1 MNVTA
6 AIVASTEPIDWDIDR
21 VSSWNRLLRRTAW
34 IMRFSNRCRK
44 RIRDPGLGFTEKI
57 QIKDYNKDKSKRKP
71 PKTIT
76 IARLSGEE
84 LAEAEL
90 RIYRQLQKEKYP
102 KAFETLQLGLP
113 VHPKEKI
120 ASLLP
125 VWDERDK
132 LIRVTGRVALALR
145 DRNVEPPI
153 LLPANH
159 RIVSLIISDRHCSL
173 YHAGV
178 KTTLS
183 ELKERF
189 WIVKG
194 RQQTRKVWFA
204 CVTCQKLSSPPF
216 QELAAPLPLNRLKKA
231 EAFNITGVDF
241 AGPLYFKPVAS
252 KKTRRQAASSEP
264 STEEA
269 PTKEDDD
276 PRITTHH
283 CKCYVC
289 LFTCAVTRAVHLELV
304 PDLSARSFLLAFR
317 RFAARRGPVSVMYS
331 DNAQTFRCVSR
342 HLNILQADPSVQ
354 DLLARRNLLWI
365 FSASL
370 APWWG
375 GFWER
380 MVRSVKDLLRR
391 SNGRACLAYDELE
404 ASLIEIESVINA
416 RPLNYIGEGA
426 DDPLPITPNQF
437 LNNRRS
443 TCATPEPAVN
453 LLAPTSTSAMLVE
466 LDKERR
472 EYVSHICSRFI
483 EDYVMQLD
491 NFQTKGKPGQ
501 KIRVGEVVLIHDE
514 NTKRLMW
521 STGLVLELRKSRDGL
536 VRSVVLRSP
545 NGNIINRAIQCLYP
559 LEVRNDKKPEG
570 RDVDE
575 PAVNPV
581 PVQPAEPTIDP
592 APAGPVE
599 TIADPAL
606 IVPELP
612 DPVAAEVEPNGT
624 GSGGE
629 HVGNLPTRTTRS
641 GRKSRPPQHLA
652 NYCLRGPR

>member
-1 MNVTA
+1 
-6 AIVASTEPIDWDIDR
+6 
-21 VSSWNRLLRRTAW
+21 
-34 IMRFSNRCRK
+34 
-44 RIRDPGLGFTEKI
+44 
-57 QIKDYNKDKSKRKP
+57 
-71 PKTIT
+71 
-76 IARLSGEE
+76 
-84 LAEAEL
+84 
-90 RIYRQLQKEKYP
+90 
-102 KAFETLQLGLP
+102 
-113 VHPKEKI
+113 
-120 ASLLP
+120 
-125 VWDERDK
+125 
-132 LIRVTGRVALALR
+132 
-145 DRNVEPPI
+145 
-153 LLPANH
+153 
-159 RIVSLIISDRHCSL
+159 
-173 YHAGV
+173 
-178 KTTLS
+178 
-183 ELKERF
+183 
-189 WIVKG
+189 
-194 RQQTRKVWFA
+194 
-204 CVTCQKLSSPPF
+204 
-216 QELAAPLPLNRLKKA
+216 
-231 EAFNITGVDF
+231 
-241 AGPLYFKPVAS
+241 
-252 KKTRRQAASSEP
+252 
-264 STEEA
+264 
-269 PTKEDDD
+269 
-276 PRITTHH
+276 
-283 CKCYVC
+283 
-289 LFTCAVTRAVHLELV
+289 
-304 PDLSARSFLLAFR
+304 
-317 RFAARRGPVSVMYS
+317 
-331 DNAQTFRCVSR
+331 
-342 HLNILQADPSVQ
+342 LQADSSVQ

-453 LLAPTSTSAMLVE
+453 LLAPTSTSAVLVE

-472 EYVSHICSRFI
+472 EYVSNICSRFI

-545 NGNIINRAIQCLYP
+545 NGNVINRAIQCLYP
-559 LEVRNDKKPEG
+559 LEIRNDKKPEG
-570 RDVDE
+570 RDVEE
-575 PAVNPV
+575 PAINPV

-592 APAGPVE
+592 APTGPVE
-599 TIADPAL
+599 PIADPAL
-606 IVPELP
+606 TMPELP
-612 DPVAAEVEPNGT
+612 DPVAAEVEPIGT

-652 NYCLRGPR
+652 DYCLRGPR